1 MYAPLPAS
9 ASALWPWGYLCT
21 AYITLLLTLYPSA
34 RGEERKALKA
44 DELAWVVPAFAVCVL
59 CLSCAS
65 LFRLMQKVASFQTYL
80 MYAVALGTAPAGR
93 APTMAAYRESRNA
106 VAIVSAFSPQPCAQE
121 RSVFNRAA
129 CEHRNRVFRRGKDNH
144 ANYARLHGYPLLSTH
159 NCASPAVEQA
169 LGLVHPAAW
178 TKVFLLQMCIR
189 RHPHI
194 SWFMWI
200 DVRLAPVERSH
211 SLLAHC
217 SVALAHQV

>member
-1 MYAPLPAS
+1 M
-9 ASALWPWGYLCT
+9 
-21 AYITLLLTLYPSA
+21 
-34 RGEERKALKA
+34 
-44 DELAWVVPAFAVCVL
+44 
-59 CLSCAS
+59 
-65 LFRLMQKVASFQTYL
+65 
-80 MYAVALGTAPAGR
+80 
-93 APTMAAYRESRNA
+93 
-106 VAIVSAFSPQPCAQE
+106 
-121 RSVFNRAA
+121 FNRAA

-159 NCASPAVEQA
+159 DCASPAAEQA

-217 SVALAHQV
+217 SVALASPSSVNARTGRRALRK